1 MAQRIYRNALRTQD
15 HSAAAVYKGFDRIA
29 KIEYAGASENM
40 VGEELYG
47 PDDLGTEGLHN
58 EVFFRTGLQGTAQ
71 KMDDNVRQR
80 YPTASYKT
88 GSILIQGYSRLG
100 IAYEYYPEDLEDNL
114 SGFEF
119 ISQMAEDLPVLVRDA
134 EEEEYLNLYNNG
146 ETITGGHANTALF
159 VDGDSAKLQL
169 VGNADFFAGT
179 AARNI
184 IENAGGISYALINL
198 LRQYGR
204 NFVNEEGRTNP
215 VNMVQILCNEQ
226 NGDLLDLYFDS
237 PANLESTN
245 PNRQNPTSG
254 MSKPTILRTERLA
267 NQNDLI
273 VFFEGWQDQIKE
285 RSKYRGRTDTWEEGH
300 AQFRKVFTQLRSR
313 YGFYFY
319 GNRLVVLVKGAS

>member
-15 HSAAAVYKGFDRIA
+15 HSAATVYKGFDKIA
-29 KIEYAGASENM
+29 QIEYAGASENM

-58 EVFFRTGLQGTAQ
+58 EVFFHTRLQGTAQ
-71 KMDDNVRQR
+71 LLPDNVRQR
-80 YPTASYKT
+80 SPTATYKT
-88 GSILIQGYSRLG
+88 GSILIHGYSRLQ

-119 ISQMAEDLPVLVRDA
+119 ISRMAEDLPVLLRDA

-146 ETITGGHANTALF
+146 ETITGGHADTPLF
-159 VDGDSAKLQL
+159 VDGSADVLQL
-169 VGNADFFAGT
+169 VGNPDFFSGT
-179 AARNI
+179 AASNI
-184 IENAGGISYALINL
+184 IDNAGGISYALINL

-215 VNMVQILCNEQ
+215 VQMVQILCNEQ

-245 PNRQNPTSG
+245 PNRANPTSG

-267 NQNDLI
+267 NQNDLV

-285 RSKYRGRTDTWEEGH
+285 RSKYRNKTDTWEEGN

-319 GNRLVVLVKGAS
+319 GNRLVVLVRGAS

>member
-15 HSAAAVYKGFDRIA
+15 HDAATVYKGFDRIA
-29 KIEYAGASENM
+29 RMEYAGAGEDM

-58 EVFFRTGLQGTAQ
+58 EVFFHTRLQGTAQ

-119 ISQMAEDLPVLVRDA
+119 IASMAEDLPVLLRDA

-146 ETITGGHANTALF
+146 ETITGGHANTPLF
-159 VDGDSAKLQL
+159 VDGVADKLQL
-169 VGNADFFAGT
+169 VGNPDFFSGT
-179 AARNI
+179 AASNI
-184 IENAGGISYALINL
+184 IDNAGGISYALINL

-204 NFVNEEGRTNP
+204 NFVNEEGRTQP
-215 VNMVQILCNEQ
+215 REMVQILCNEQ
-226 NGDLLDLYFDS
+226 NGDLLEEYFNS
-237 PANLESTN
+237 PTNRESAN
-245 PNRQNPTSG
+245 PNLPNPVRG
-254 MSKPTILRTERLA
+254 MRVPTILRTERMA

-273 VFFEGWQDQIKE
+273 VFYEGWQDHIKE

-319 GNRLVVLVKGAS
+319 NNRLVVLVRGAS

>member
-15 HSAAAVYKGFDRIA
+15 HDAATVYKGFDRIA
-29 KIEYAGASENM
+29 RMEYASAGENM

-58 EVFFRTGLQGTAQ
+58 EVFFHTRLQGTAA

-88 GSILIQGYSRLG
+88 GSILIQGYTRLG
-100 IAYEYYPEDLEDNL
+100 ISYEYYPEDLEDNL

-119 ISQMAEDLPVLVRDA
+119 IASMAEDLPILLRDA
-134 EEEEYLNLYNNG
+134 EEEEYLHLYNNG
-146 ETITGGHANTALF
+146 ETIVGGHANTPLF
-159 VDGDSAKLQL
+159 VDGSTDVLQL
-169 VGNADFFAGT
+169 IGNPDFFSGT
-179 AARNI
+179 AASNI
-184 IENAGGISYALINL
+184 IDNAGGISYALIEL

-215 VNMVQILCNEQ
+215 VQMVQILCSPQ
-226 NGDLLDLYFDS
+226 QGDLLDLYFDA

-245 PNRQNPTSG
+245 PNRPNPTRG
-254 MSKPTILRTERLA
+254 MTKPNILRTERLA
-267 NQNDLI
+267 NSNDLI

-285 RSKYRGRTDTWEEGH
+285 RSKYRGRTDTWEEGN

-319 GNRLVVLVKGAS
+319 GNRLVVLVRGAN